1 MELQSVA
8 PGDRE
13 KHKSNG
19 WESKNNS
26 GGIAEPMSRSILT
39 RRNFL
44 RLGTG
49 MATLMAHGT
58 SLGSNPALKKYFR
71 KSKALGTEVKIT
83 VFHRDAEIARKGID
97 TALDKIEHVEKLMS
111 LFRPDSQLSLFNRKG
126 VLRNPNPDLVGVLR
140 TAKNLSEL
148 TGGAFDVS
156 VQPLWNLYARHAQS
170 RSLPSEN
177 EIAKVRKRIGWEQ
190 IRVEDDMIFFDRPG
204 MQVTLNGVAQGMAA
218 DFARQG
224 LEECG
229 IRHALIDAGEFNA
242 IGSPRRKD
250 TWHIAVQHPRQEGN
264 IARTGL
270 QGRCLSTSGDYGTK
284 FSDDYRHH
292 HLFDPRTGISPA
304 ELSAVSV
311 AAPTALEADALS
323 TALFVLGPDKAKEM
337 AESMKEVDA
346 LFISKSGDMTVTD
359 GFSLV

>member
-1 MELQSVA
+1 MEPQSVA

-26 GGIAEPMSRSILT
+26 WGIAEPMSRSILT

-44 RLGTG
+44 SLGTG
-49 MATLMAHGT
+49 IATLMAHGT

-83 VFHRDAEIARKGID
+83 VFHRDAEMARKGID
-97 TALDKIEHVEKLMS
+97 TALEKIEYVEKLMS
-111 LFRPDSQLSLFNRKG
+111 LFRPDSQLSLLNRKG
-126 VLRNPNPDLVGVLR
+126 VLRNPHPDLVGVLR

-148 TGGAFDVS
+148 TGGTFDVS

-218 DFARQG
+218 DFARQA
-224 LEECG
+224 LAECG

-242 IGSPRRKD
+242 IGSPQRRD
-250 TWHIAVQHPRQEGN
+250 SWHIAIHHPRVDGN
-264 IARTGL
+264 IAKTGL
-270 QGRCLSTSGDYGTK
+270 QDRCLSTSGDYGTK
-284 FSDDYRHH
+284 FSDDYQNH
-292 HLFDPRTGISPA
+292 HLLDPHTGISPT

-323 TALFVLGPDKAKEM
+323 TAFFVLGPEKAKEM
-337 AESMKEVDA
+337 AKSMKSVDA
-346 LFISKSGDMTVTD
+346 LFISKSGDKTVTD
-359 GFSLV
+359 GFPLI